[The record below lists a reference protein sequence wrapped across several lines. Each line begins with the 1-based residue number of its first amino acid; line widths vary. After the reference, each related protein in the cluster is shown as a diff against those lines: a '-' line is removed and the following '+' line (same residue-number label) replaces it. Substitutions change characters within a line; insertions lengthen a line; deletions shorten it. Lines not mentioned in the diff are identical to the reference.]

1 SPLSRAPKVRLQDP
15 VQVNMSETSTPQGEP
30 STLQPPSA
38 QQLNRSCE
46 SCRSLKVRCLPS
58 PSTPNQCQRCAKGKR
73 ACVFVPP
80 QRRRPRKRTDSRVA
94 QLEKEMRVMRSLL
107 KGRIRE
113 ESEPES
119 EGSEVDEREFEDGEM
134 KTMRDHSAH
143 SSDQFMEYSPE
154 LMSSHPGDRVLFSGP
169 PSFAGLP
176 PGVEMEESEPVKD
189 VIDRGI
195 VSLEDA
201 EQLVAYFV
209 HELASF
215 FPLVVL
221 PLSTTAAQLRQTK
234 PVLFLSVI
242 AATSISVD
250 AGLAAVLNREMVRLY
265 SERFFIEGEKSLE
278 LVQALLLMIIFYF
291 PPASPL
297 KLQFYQYTHIASTM
311 ALEIGLANKR
321 RVSKK
326 SDRKGR
332 HEPHD
337 ELLAEQARA
346 VLGCYHLGSTVAM
359 KTRRQNL
366 LQFNDWMT
374 ECVKHLEHSP
384 HRTDQH
390 LAVWFE
396 LQRITDEAM
405 SSFGLDDTSATTPLT
420 ESRVQAVLRWFDKR
434 MDTWKKNTPSDMLT
448 VPMILEYRSTALAM
462 YELGVGEGY
471 RDPDAI
477 KRRYFTLPTL
487 DDEPEHDP
495 ESSDPD
501 PTTAPIEP
509 NASQQTGDTNS
520 LSAIRIDINIK
531 WMNAAQEML
540 DTVLACSIDTM
551 RKLPNLMYTRL
562 ATAVTALLKIHFSVR
577 TGALGEVVT
586 PETVNVAYYLE
597 AIAAKLG
604 EAGGGGKFKIP
615 SRWYQVVGV
624 RGRDWY
630 DRLERRYSGYPSGAG
645 VGVGVGV
652 MSVSPSTG
660 TGTGTG
666 TAEQM
671 GISAQTPGL
680 GPSSHHST
688 GTPSSHHS
696 HTHLTVNPNPNPNSQ
711 PGMDPY
717 PISAA
722 VSPIPRH
729 AGIEGGYVA
738 MGSGPHMWPGPGPS
752 PMDAQNP
759 GPHFFHSLPPGYQAP
774 PAHSHPAMQ
783 AQFAYE
789 AQQRMQ
795 PPGHV
800 QAHGHGHSQA
810 QGPPQGPRMHG
821 TGMEL
826 DGWLPDGS
834 IFGMPPLPEF

>member
-1 SPLSRAPKVRLQDP
+1 
-15 VQVNMSETSTPQGEP
+15 MSEASTPLGES
-30 STLQPPSA
+30 STLQPGSA

-73 ACVFVPP
+73 TCVFVPP

-94 QLEKEMRVMRSLL
+94 QLEKEMRMMRSLL

-119 EGSEVDEREFEDGEM
+119 EGSEVDDRDLEGDGEL

-143 SSDQFMEYSPE
+143 SSDRYMDYSPE
-154 LMSSHPGDRVLFSGP
+154 LMNTHPGGHDRVPFSGP

-176 PGVEMEESEPVKD
+176 PGFEMEETPPVED

-195 VSLEDA
+195 LSLEDA
-201 EQLVAYFV
+201 EQLVAYFI
-209 HELASF
+209 HELAYF

-221 PLSTTAAQLRQTK
+221 PLNTTAAQLRQTK

-326 SDRKGR
+326 SDRKNR
-332 HEPHD
+332 LEPHD

-366 LQFNDWMT
+366 LQFNDWVT

-405 SSFGLDDTSATTPLT
+405 SSFGLDDTSATSPLT

-434 MDTWKKNTPSDMLT
+434 MDTWKKNTPSAMLT

-477 KRRYFTLPTL
+477 KRRYFILPAL
-487 DDEPEHDP
+487 DDEHENDP

-501 PTTAPIEP
+501 PTTAPIGT
-509 NASQQTGDTNS
+509 NTQQPTGTNT
-520 LSAIRIDINIK
+520 LSAIRIDINMK

-540 DTVLACSIDTM
+540 DAVLACSIDTM

-586 PETVNVAYYLE
+586 PETVNVAYYLD
-597 AIAAKLG
+597 ALAAKLG
-604 EAGGGGKFKIP
+604 EAGGGGKYKIP

-630 DRLERRYSGYPSGAG
+630 ERLERRYSGNIG
-645 VGVGVGV
+645 VGVGLGA
-652 MSVSPSTG
+652 SPSTG
-660 TGTGTG
+660 TGVTR
-666 TAEQM
+666 EPV
-671 GISAQTPGL
+671 GISAQTPGI
-680 GPSSHHST
+680 GPGSHHST
-688 GTPSSHHS
+688 ATPSSNHS
-696 HTHLTVNPNPNPNSQ
+696 HTHLNVNVNPNTQ
-711 PGMDPY
+711 TQAGMDPY
-717 PISAA
+717 PVSAA
-722 VSPIPRH
+722 VSPIPPH
-729 AGIEGGYVA
+729 APGIESGYVA
-738 MGSGPHMWPGPGPS
+738 MSGGPGMWPGAGPS
-752 PMDAQNP
+752 PMDAHN
-759 GPHFFHSLPPGYQAP
+759 PHFFHSLPPGYQP
-774 PAHSHPAMQ
+774 LPAHSHPAMQ
-783 AQFAYE
+783 SQFAYE
-789 AQQRMQ
+789 AQRMPAQ
-795 PPGHV
+795 GHV
-800 QAHGHGHSQA
+800 QVHQGQSQG
-810 QGPPQGPRMHG
+810 QPQAPGMHG

>member
-1 SPLSRAPKVRLQDP
+1 
-15 VQVNMSETSTPQGEP
+15 MSETSTPQGES
-30 STLQPPSA
+30 STLQPASV

-58 PSTPNQCQRCAKGKR
+58 LSTPNQCQRCAKGKR
-73 ACVFVPP
+73 TCVFVPP

-119 EGSEVDEREFEDGEM
+119 EGSEVDERDLEDGEM
-134 KTMRDHSAH
+134 KMRDHSAH
-143 SSDQFMEYSPE
+143 SSDRFMEYSPE
-154 LMSSHPGDRVLFSGP
+154 LMNSHPGGQDRVLFSGP

-176 PGVEMEESEPVKD
+176 PGFELEESEPVED

-195 VSLEDA
+195 LSLEDA
-201 EQLVAYFV
+201 EQLVAYFI
-209 HELASF
+209 HELAYF

-221 PLSTTAAQLRQTK
+221 PLNTTAAQLRQTR

-321 RVSKK
+321 RVSKR
-326 SDRKGR
+326 SDRKSR

-384 HRTDQH
+384 SEQTSIWLR
-390 LAVWFE
+390 
-396 LQRITDEAM
+396 DEAT
-405 SSFGLDDTSATTPLT
+405 SSFGLDDTSATSPLT

-434 MDTWKKNTPSDMLT
+434 MDIWKKNTPSDLLT

-477 KRRYFTLPTL
+477 KSRYFTLPPL
-487 DDEPEHDP
+487 DDEHEHDP

-509 NASQQTGDTNS
+509 NVNQPTSKTNT
-520 LSAIRIDINIK
+520 LSAIRIDINMK

-540 DTVLACSIDTM
+540 DAVLACSIDTM

-586 PETVNVAYYLE
+586 PETVNVAYYLD
-597 AIAAKLG
+597 AVGAKLG

-615 SRWYQVVGV
+615 SRWYQVVGA

-630 DRLERRYSGYPSGAG
+630 DRLERRYSGNPSG
-645 VGVGVGV
+645 VGIGG
-652 MSVSPSTG
+652 MGVSPSTG
-660 TGTGTG
+660 TGIGTGTG

-671 GISAQTPGL
+671 GMSAQTPGL
-680 GPSSHHST
+680 GPASHHRAA
-688 GTPSSHHS
+688 TPSSHHS
-696 HTHLTVNPNPNPNSQ
+696 HAHLTVNPNPNTQ
-711 PGMDPY
+711 PGMEPY

-722 VSPIPRH
+722 VSPIPPH
-729 AGIEGGYVA
+729 AGIESGYVA
-738 MGSGPHMWPGPGPS
+738 MSGPPMWPGPSPS

-759 GPHFFHSLPPGYQAP
+759 NPHFFHSLPPGYQP
-774 PAHSHPAMQ
+774 SPANSHPAMQ
-783 AQFAYE
+783 PQFAYE
-789 AQQRMQ
+789 AQPRMQ
-795 PPGHV
+795 PPGHIQV
-800 QAHGHGHSQA
+800 HGHARGPGPGQGGPQA
-810 QGPPQGPRMHG
+810 PGMYG
-821 TGMEL
+821 TGMEI